1 MSTTPSTPSTRS
13 ASGSRTRRIAVAAL
27 LGALLLLA
35 LWWWWQSRQAGEA
48 QQQQPQIPPAVVTA
62 AVAEREQWQ
71 TQLHAVGSLRA
82 ERGVEVTSGA
92 AGIVSA
98 IRFRSGQ
105 RVRKGEVIAQ
115 LDATA
120 DRAQL
125 ATLQAQLE
133 QAQTDLARN
142 RRLLS
147 GGAIAAAETEQSATT
162 VQTLQSQIDAQR
174 AVIDDKRIEA
184 PFAGELGIR
193 LIDLGQFVQPGQA
206 VVTLQQ
212 IAPILVDF
220 TLPERHYGQLEA
232 GQAIELAVD
241 AWPDKL
247 FAGKVTA
254 ISPRVDEATRNFAV
268 QGVLANAERLLRPG
282 MFAKLT
288 VLLPDEREVIV
299 VPSSAIAY
307 SPGGDA
313 VFVVQPAPAASAPS
327 APDDNGAPAA
337 AAPPSAAASTPAGA
351 ASAPPLVA
359 MRVPVQ
365 TGERRGTRT
374 AIGSGI
380 EPGQRVVTAGQLK
393 LFPGAPVIVS
403 PAQLQPDEPR
413 AVSQR

>member
-1 MSTTPSTPSTRS
+1 MGHNDIRSTRRS
-13 ASGSRTRRIAVAAL
+13 HVRHIASIAAVGL
-27 LGALLLLA
+27 LVLAA
-35 LWWWWQSRQAGEA
+35 LWWWRSRAGADA
-48 QQQQPQIPPAVVTA
+48 QQPPAQVPPTVVA
-62 AVAEREQWQ
+62 AAPAERERWQ
-71 TQLHAVGSLRA
+71 TQLHAVGTLRA
-82 ERGVEVTSGA
+82 ERGVDITSGA
-92 AGIVSA
+92 AGIVTA
-98 IRFRSGQ
+98 IGFRSGG
-105 RVRKGEVIAQ
+105 RVRQGAVIAQ

-120 DRAQL
+120 DRARL

-142 RRLLS
+142 RRLLA
-147 GGAIAAAETEQSATT
+147 GGAVAAIEAEQSATA

-327 APDDNGAPAA
+327 APDDNGAPTA

-380 EPGQRVVTAGQLK
+380 EAGQRVVTAGQLK